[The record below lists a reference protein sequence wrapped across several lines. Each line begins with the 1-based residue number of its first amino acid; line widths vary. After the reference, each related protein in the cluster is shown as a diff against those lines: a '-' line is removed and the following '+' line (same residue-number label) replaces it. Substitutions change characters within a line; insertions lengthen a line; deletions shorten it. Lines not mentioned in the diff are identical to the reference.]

1 MCGIAGVVVGTA
13 EQVNPQ
19 WLRDMSGAMEHRG
32 PDDAGW
38 LQWSPN
44 NAPRP
49 TRSVH
54 EVSAQVGF
62 CHQRLAIIDL
72 SEGGWQPMC
81 TADGRYALVFNG
93 EIYNYIELR
102 VELEQ
107 RGHTFVS
114 ESDTEVLLE
123 AFAEWGP
130 AVASRLV
137 GMFAFAVLDTVTRT
151 LTLVRDPFGIKPL
164 HYATWP
170 GGLGFASEIKSL
182 LHLPGVSRRASAQA
196 LLDYLDQGAVG
207 HSSQTM
213 FDDVKSLPPGS
224 FGTLTLDRPDRLVL
238 ERYWS
243 PPENDTLEISFD
255 EASAQVRD
263 LFLNNL
269 SLHLRSDVP
278 VGTALSG
285 GVDSSAIIAG
295 LRVVGGT
302 QTDIRA
308 FSYIA
313 DDPSLSEEKWID
325 LAVGAAEARVVKIT
339 PNETELLTDL
349 DYLIRCQ
356 EEPFGSTSI
365 YAQHRVFRAAAEHGV
380 KVMLDGQGADE
391 MLAGY
396 HPYISVRIASLL
408 RRGDLLTAQRLAFA
422 GAQLPGQQSAPRLL
436 AKAGASLLPPGV
448 FQHIRQSAHASRSG
462 ANRWIDHAWF
472 ASHGGIER
480 PVSPASTSLHEVL
493 RRDITSSSLPALLRY
508 EDRNSMAFSVES
520 RVPFLTTSLVDFVL
534 RLPAS
539 YLLGADGTTKTVF
552 RSAMRG
558 IVPDG
563 ILDRRDKIGFAT
575 PERQWLG
582 GLSSW
587 VDSTLDKADRDCL
600 PGLRLEIVKAEWAGI
615 CAGQRPFGWHVW
627 RWLNL
632 VRWMELFQVQAPS

>member
-1 MCGIAGVVVGTA
+1 
-13 EQVNPQ
+13 
-19 WLRDMSGAMEHRG
+19 
-32 PDDAGW
+32 
-38 LQWSPN
+38 
-44 NAPRP
+44 
-49 TRSVH
+49 VH
-54 EVSAQVGF
+54 EVKAQVGF

-72 SEGGWQPMC
+72 TEGGWQPMC

-102 VELEQ
+102 AELEKC
-107 RGHTFVS
+107 GHTFSS
-114 ESDTEVLLE
+114 ESDSEVLLE
-123 AFAEWGP
+123 AFAEWG
-130 AVASRLV
+130 AAAASRLV
-137 GMFAFAVLDTVTRT
+137 GMFAFAILDTFART
-151 LTLVRDPFGIKPL
+151 VTLVRDPFGIKPL

-213 FDDVKSLPPGS
+213 FADVKSLPPGS
-224 FGTLTLDRPDRLVL
+224 FATLTLDRPDRLAL

-243 PPENDTLEISFD
+243 PPEDETIEISFD

-263 LFLNNL
+263 LFLDSL

-295 LRVVGGT
+295 LRSVGGAD
-302 QTDIRA
+302 TDIRA

-313 DDPSLSEEKWID
+313 SDPTLSEEKWVD
-325 LAVGAAEARVVKIT
+325 LAAVAAGARVVKVS
-339 PNETELLTDL
+339 PSETDLLTDL
-349 DYLIRCQ
+349 DDLIKCQ
-356 EEPFGSTSI
+356 DEPFGSTSI
-365 YAQHRVFRAAAEHGV
+365 YAQHRVFRSAAEHGV

-396 HPYISVRIASLL
+396 RPYISVRIASLL
-408 RRGDLLTAQRLAFA
+408 RRGDLLAARRLAFA
-422 GAQLPGQQSAPRLL
+422 GARLPGSQSAPRLL

-448 FQHIRQSAHASRSG
+448 FQHVKHGVDASRPQ
-462 ANRWIDHAWF
+462 ADRWIDHAWF
-472 ASHGGIER
+472 AKHGGIER
-480 PVSPASTSLHEVL
+480 PVSPLSTSLHEVL
-493 RRDITSSSLPALLRY
+493 RRDVTSSSLPALLRY
-508 EDRNSMAFSVES
+508 EDRNSMAFSIES
-520 RVPFLTTSLVDFVL
+520 RVPFLTTSLADFVL

-539 YLLGADGTTKTVF
+539 YLLDTDGTTKSVF

-575 PERQWLG
+575 PEKQWLG
-582 GLSSW
+582 ALSGW
-587 VDSTLDKADRDCL
+587 VDTTLDNADRDSL
-600 PGLRLEIVKAEWAGI
+600 PGLRLEMVRAEWQGI